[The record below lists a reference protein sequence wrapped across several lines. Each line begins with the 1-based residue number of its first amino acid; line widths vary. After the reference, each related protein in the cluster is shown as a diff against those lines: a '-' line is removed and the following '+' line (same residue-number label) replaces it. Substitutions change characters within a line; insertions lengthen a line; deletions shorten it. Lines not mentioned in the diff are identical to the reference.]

1 MEIPGNVIIDLGR
14 RQLRQNPGIHEF
26 VMPWHHDD
34 GYTVMVEVSVEALL
48 CKDRAHPP
56 GAWWKVEGRHLTPV
70 PKCPQCLRM
79 KDQSVMDAYER
90 GKWLIDMDYAE
101 RAWTNIDQ

>member
-1 MEIPGNVIIDLGR
+1 M
-14 RQLRQNPGIHEF
+14 
-26 VMPWHHDD
+26 MPWHHDD
-34 GYTVMVEVSVEALL
+34 GYTVMVEVSVEALP